1 MIEYAVE
8 GVIAANDTPPIEVVA
23 YVTALV
29 EDLKNGR
36 DSRGVELMTIDG
48 IDAAME
54 AEAKLRL
61 SDVYRLKQLKV
72 LDKMTQVLDKLAF
85 KKKLSD
91 KDPPSPNNSNTS
103 DSIEGKELIQC
114 PEPIIAPVLKATLRL
129 REKRKEELLKIH
141 DINKIDMEVEV
152 RNVKESDLK
161 KDD

>member
-1 MIEYAVE
+1 
-8 GVIAANDTPPIEVVA
+8 
-23 YVTALV
+23 
-29 EDLKNGR
+29 
-36 DSRGVELMTIDG
+36 
-48 IDAAME
+48 
-54 AEAKLRL
+54 
-61 SDVYRLKQLKV
+61 
-72 LDKMTQVLDKLAF
+72 MTQVLDKLAF

-129 REKRKEELLKIH
+129 REKRKEELLKTY
-141 DINKIDMEVEV
+141 DINKIDMEIEV